1 MSLRT
6 CKHIYDTGGTCN
18 SAAAVDRDYCI
29 YHLGYRVRQLRMA
42 QRRARNERFDFK
54 LPPLENMFAVHSALN
69 QIAEAVAAD
78 MLDLKRARLL
88 LSVVRAAGQ
97 FLMHPEKWQANP
109 YHTDVAAPAIDL
121 AAEYG
126 LPADL
131 DVDTPPEVAFPSSEE
146 PAVADTNNWPLTT
159 DNSNLSP
166 IPTVDYCEHGPG
178 CPEHTIRADYPETAE
193 LAELREVYEHQGADA
208 AGACHKRQQQN
219 RQRRYF
225 NTERKRYAAIAL
237 EKNLRLAAERLAE
250 RKLAERT
257 TEAKTETSGS
267 DTSPKKPASFAD
279 EWAAL
284 AAKEAESIA

>member
-29 YHLGYRVRQLRMA
+29 YHLGYRVRQLRIA
-42 QRRARNERFDFK
+42 QRRARNEHFDFK

-131 DVDTPPEVAFPSSEE
+131 DVDTHPEVAFPPPAASETGDWQ
-146 PAVADTNNWPLTT
+146 PATGDS
-159 DNSNLSP
+159 DLSP
-166 IPTVDYCEHGPG
+166 MPTVDYCEHGPG

-193 LAELREVYEHQGADA
+193 LAELREVYEAQGADA

-237 EKNLRLAAERLAE
+237 DRNLRLAAERLAE
-250 RKLAERT
+250 RKLAER
-257 TEAKTETSGS
+257 EAQAKL
-267 DTSPKKPASFAD
+267 DDRKPPASVTGEAI
-279 EWAAL
+279 AP
-284 AAKEAESIA
+284 KEDIVA